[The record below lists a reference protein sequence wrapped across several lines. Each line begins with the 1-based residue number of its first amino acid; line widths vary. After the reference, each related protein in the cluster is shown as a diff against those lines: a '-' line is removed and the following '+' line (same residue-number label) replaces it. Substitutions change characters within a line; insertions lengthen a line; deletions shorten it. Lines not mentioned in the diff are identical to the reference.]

1 MRSFIRH
8 PTDIPVRLACADAQ
22 GNEQSLQNVS
32 CGGVCCVSDEPYA
45 SGALLNLSIRHVV
58 PPFECT
64 VRVVW
69 CRPRP
74 SGQYELGLEFLS
86 EEDAYAARMVEQ
98 VCHIE
103 HYRREVARQEGR
115 ALTPEEAA
123 QEWIRKFAKT
133 FAPDDRP
140 RDLACH

>member
-8 PTDIPVRLACADAQ
+8 PTDIPVRLSSADADA
-22 GNEQSLQNVS
+22 GEQPLQNVS
-32 CGGVCCVSDEPYA
+32 CGGVCCLSDVPYA
-45 SGALLNLSIRHVV
+45 SGTLLSLCIRHVV
-58 PPFECT
+58 PPFECI

-69 CRPRP
+69 CRARP

-103 HYRREVARQEGR
+103 HYRREVARREGR
-115 ALTPEEAA
+115 VLSPDEAA
-123 QEWIRKFAKT
+123 QEWIRKFAKS

-140 RDLACH
+140 QNLTCH